1 MYKVLALF
9 LYFCGEIFI
18 GMTITELQQLYAAHP
33 NMAVM
38 KRLLKDTSVQT
49 IFCGGLYASAAS
61 LFSSI
66 LVQEG
71 GCPFVFILGDLEEAG
86 YFYHDLTQ
94 VLGTETVLFFP
105 SSFRRSIKYG
115 QKDAANEILRTEVL
129 SRLQK
134 GEKGLCIVTY
144 PDALAEKVV
153 SRKEL
158 SDKTLKLNV
167 GEKVDTTFITD
178 VLHSYGFEY
187 VDYVYEPGQYAVRGS
202 IIDVFSF
209 ASEYPYRIDFFGD
222 EVESIRTFE
231 VESQLSREK
240 KEGVSIVPDL
250 AVTGDVTTSFLDFI
264 PKETTLA
271 MRDFLWLRERIQV
284 VHDEAL
290 TPQAIAVQ
298 EVEENGGITLEG
310 KLIDGSEFTVRALDF
325 RRLEFGN
332 KPTGTPNASVTFDT
346 SAQPIFH
353 KNFDL
358 VAGSFKEYLEKG
370 YTLYICS
377 DSMKQ
382 TDRIRAI
389 FEDRGDKIKFTPV
402 ERTVHEGFVDN
413 TLRLCIFTDH
423 QLFDRFHKYNLK
435 SDKARSGKVALSLK
449 ELNQFTPGDYVVHTD
464 HGIGRFSGLVR
475 IPNGDTTQEVLKL
488 VFQNED
494 VVFVSIHSLH
504 KVSKYKGKDGEA
516 PRLNKLGTGAWE
528 KLKERTKS
536 KIKDIARDLIKLYS
550 QRRQEKG
557 FSYSPDS
564 FLQRELEASFIY
576 EDTPDQSKA
585 TIDVKA
591 DMESD
596 RPMDRLVCGDVGFGK
611 TEVAIRAAFKAV
623 QESKQVVYLVPT
635 TILAQQ
641 HYNTFAQRFHDYP
654 ITVRMMS
661 RFCTAKEQKET
672 IEGLKNGT
680 VDVVIGTHRL
690 LSKDM
695 QYKNLGLLVIDE
707 EQLSLIHI

>member
-1 MYKVLALF
+1 
-9 LYFCGEIFI
+9 
-18 GMTITELQQLYAAHP
+18 MTITELQQQYAAHP

-49 IFCGGLYASAAS
+49 VFCGGLYASAAS
-61 LFSSI
+61 LFSSV

-94 VLGTETVLFFP
+94 ILGSETVLFFP

-158 SDKTLKLNV
+158 SNKTLKLSV

-222 EVESIRTFE
+222 EVESVRTFE

-240 KEGVSIVPDL
+240 KKEVSIVPDL
-250 AVTGDVTTSFLDFI
+250 AVTGEVTTSFLDFI
-264 PKETTLA
+264 PKETVLA

-298 EVEENGGITLEG
+298 EAEENGGITLEG

-332 KPTGTPNASVTFDT
+332 KPTGTPEASVSFST

-358 VAGSFKEYLEKG
+358 VASSFKDYLDEG
-370 YTLYICS
+370 RCYELSGHEGAYNLYNIEA
-377 DSMKQ
+377 
-382 TDRIRAI
+382 RL
-389 FEDRGDKIKFTPV
+389 DKIVTQLDAVISNLSEIKYNQYSLYQAV
-402 ERTVHEGFVDN
+402 KESGERTNLYYRQWVRSTNDFVDSYNNN
-413 TLRLCIFTDH
+413 TNITNYRL
-423 QLFDRFHKYNLK
+423 QRMN
-435 SDKARSGKVALSLK
+435 K
-449 ELNQFTPGDYVVHTD
+449 ELEYQ
-464 HGIGRFSGLVR
+464 
-475 IPNGDTTQEVLKL
+475 
-488 VFQNED
+488 
-494 VVFVSIHSLH
+494 
-504 KVSKYKGKDGEA
+504 
-516 PRLNKLGTGAWE
+516 NKL
-528 KLKERTKS
+528 LRS
-536 KIKDIARDLIKLYS
+536 RYS
-550 QRRQEKG
+550 
-557 FSYSPDS
+557 
-564 FLQRELEASFIY
+564 
-576 EDTPDQSKA
+576 
-585 TIDVKA
+585 
-591 DMESD
+591 
-596 RPMDRLVCGDVGFGK
+596 
-611 TEVAIRAAFKAV
+611 
-623 QESKQVVYLVPT
+623 YL
-635 TILAQQ
+635 
-641 HYNTFAQRFHDYP
+641 
-654 ITVRMMS
+654 
-661 RFCTAKEQKET
+661 
-672 IEGLKNGT
+672 
-680 VDVVIGTHRL
+680 
-690 LSKDM
+690 
-695 QYKNLGLLVIDE
+695 
-707 EQLSLIHI
+707 